1 MDGKGNKSSEE
12 TLSLLHNITKSTLHG
27 QILPF
32 FLTALCSEKICKLPI
47 CKSLASPV
55 MELTISLAKVCAVPW
70 CSLLYFMLLY
80 VTTLHF
86 TLPYNT
92 CIYTDLAPKLVA
104 TTSVAQSVERM
115 SFGEPEIERS
125 ISTWRRP
132 WSFHFSFPFVSQNVY
147 ISDTQI
153 YHTLFYSTCYIN

>member
-1 MDGKGNKSSEE
+1 MQRKDLQAAYLQIIGIACDGANYFACQGVCC
-12 TLSLLHNITKSTLHG
+12 TLM
-27 QILPF
+27 
-32 FLTALCSEKICKLPI
+32 FLI
-47 CKSLASPV
+47 V
-55 MELTISLAKVCAVPW
+55 
-70 CSLLYFMLLY
+70 LY
-80 VTTLHF
+80 VTVRHNFALHF

-132 WSFHFSFPFVSQNVY
+132 
-147 ISDTQI
+147 
-153 YHTLFYSTCYIN
+153 